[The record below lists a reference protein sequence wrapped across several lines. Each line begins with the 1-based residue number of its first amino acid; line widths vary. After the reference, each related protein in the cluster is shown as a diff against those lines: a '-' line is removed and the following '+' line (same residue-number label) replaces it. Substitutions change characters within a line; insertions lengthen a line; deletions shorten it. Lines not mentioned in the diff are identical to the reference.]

1 MLKQYFLHILAIL
14 ALSIVVT
21 LDCNYKQLQRTL
33 IQPLSIQTPQL
44 RISFSG
50 DLMLHKPQI
59 EAAKS
64 EIGQFSFNHYFSSI
78 SMIWQ
83 SVDFAVLNFETTISP
98 NSRYS
103 GYPRFSS
110 PRQIAK
116 SIYDAGISVVA
127 LANNHICDNGL
138 AGIKET
144 ISTFDSLGIITTG
157 AYRDSLAAS
166 KITYLQEKGYKV
178 ALLNYT
184 YGTNGIPIPKN
195 TFVNTI
201 DTALITKHIAQSR
214 YDSATHI
221 IAFFHWGNE
230 YERVANKKQSKIAEW
245 CRSHGVDVVI
255 GSHPHVVQNIDTTL
269 RVIYSLG
276 NLVSNQQDRYTD
288 SGISAIITLDFA
300 QDPKIDYLPHWVDKI
315 ASKRDKYQ
323 ILLESDSTKIDYKED
338 LFRALNHAREA
349 VNGI

>member
-14 ALSIVVT
+14 ALCAVVT
-21 LDCNYKQLQRTL
+21 LDCNYKQLQTAP
-33 IQPLSIQTPQL
+33 IQLVNIDPPQL
-44 RISFSG
+44 KISFSG

-59 EAAKS
+59 EAAKTD
-64 EIGQFSFNHYFSSI
+64 INQFSFDHYFSSL
-78 SMIWQ
+78 STMWQ

-116 SIYDAGISVVA
+116 SIHDAGISVVA
-127 LANNHICDNGL
+127 LANNHICDNGF
-138 AGIKET
+138 AGIQET

-201 DTALITKHIAQSR
+201 DTMLITRHIAQSKC
-214 YDSATHI
+214 DSATHI

-230 YERVANKKQSKIAEW
+230 YERVANKKQTKIAAW
-245 CRSHGVDVVI
+245 CRSQGIDVVI

-288 SGISAIITLDFA
+288 SGISAIITLDFVKA
-300 QDPKIDYLPHWVDKI
+300 PKIDYLPHWVDKI
-315 ASKRDKYQ
+315 ASKHDKYQ
-323 ILLESDSTKIDYKED
+323 ILLESDSTKIDYKAN

-349 VNGI
+349 ANGI